1 MFYYV
6 ISVWDVSL

>member
-6 ISVWDVSL
+6 

>member
-6 ISVWDVSL
+6 MKL